1 MNFEASTG
9 FSVIPENVRTSVL
22 FMYIMQRKPLAW
34 QERMLIIIE
43 ENNKIPKNW
52 KITMPDFESHYD
64 ELGFIEEDDEDNNS
78 DASVFWEEDDEE

>member
-1 MNFEASTG
+1 
-9 FSVIPENVRTSVL
+9 
-22 FMYIMQRKPLAW
+22 
-34 QERMLIIIE
+34 MLIIIE

>member
-1 MNFEASTG
+1 
-9 FSVIPENVRTSVL
+9 
-22 FMYIMQRKPLAW
+22 MQRKPLAW